1 MEVDAN
7 KALFLQELMRDGCAG
22 RERMGAYVAPSVCGS
37 ARAETIKCLVM
48 TNVIPRIRAVR
59 TSEGKVLSKNQ
70 NKTGGGWGQR

>member
-22 RERMGAYVAPSVCGS
+22 RERMWIQTKGAYVAPSVCGS

-59 TSEGKVLSKNQ
+59 ISEGKVMSKNQ
-70 NKTGGGWGQR
+70 N